1 MKDFKKIMLG
11 MQAQSKTY
19 LSRLYVDKFT
29 KNPELL
35 EDEKIYIYRS
45 LSFWFQGTG
54 WRNAEKIIMMVLL
67 PVKASV
73 ADVIP
78 VGTYLLNRLAPMI
91 QGAGEGAI
99 FRPEYGQSDASK
111 KWHDL

>member
-35 EDEKIYIYRS
+35 EDEKI
-45 LSFWFQGTG
+45 
-54 WRNAEKIIMMVLL
+54 
-67 PVKASV
+67 
-73 ADVIP
+73 
-78 VGTYLLNRLAPMI
+78 
-91 QGAGEGAI
+91 
-99 FRPEYGQSDASK
+99 
-111 KWHDL
+111 